1 MPALPLP
8 LAMAVFVA
16 VLCLLPACAAAPY
29 SASLLDRN
37 LNMNVQAAD
46 AAQYSAVWSGHSY
59 TPSPA
64 NWRALPIYVVFIDRF
79 SDGDPSNNNLANSS
93 SDRSP
98 SDVFEV
104 NYRHGGDFRGL
115 ASKLDYL
122 YALGIRTI
130 LMAGTP
136 FLSDAWH
143 GYNPLDFSLLEEHL
157 GLLADFRE
165 MINAIHSRGMYFMVD
180 VTLTTLANNLVFEG
194 YPAASAPFNING
206 YRATYRTSFQYNDFY
221 INNTWNPDCEFP
233 IVWGKNGYR
242 EIIAPPD
249 EPGCY
254 DSDFNQ
260 FGDVNSTTN
269 VLQSQRYFGRFGSVQ
284 DHIKDWIPRNQQRIS
299 ALTCLL
305 INGLATAIADIDGLR
320 VDKGSQFSPAFYTVW
335 GPKVHVSTDNFSWI
349 VSEMTTIEIPK
360 SAVFFG
366 RGKQPNQMALNR
378 TMWYE
383 EQAQNNTSMAPL
395 NSANKPQPYIYSTG
409 MEMVDSSSFHYP
421 VYYAIIAALL
431 TDPFNA
437 DVLGAYYQ
445 SVYSDDLVNANTGN
459 LDVRHIFGVSNP
471 DLVRWPMIDNGIGPG
486 RIGEFLTMILL
497 TGVPSVYYGEEQQL
511 SIVDGSGDPGY
522 IFGRQAM
529 SASVAWQLHGCLLD
543 KNYYNLTLPTGT
555 FLSDAAMDGCN
566 NENVSADHFDP
577 SHPAFVYL
585 SHLMWLRSVYPVLVD
600 GLNMTMIQR
609 LNLTASDAEEPIG
622 VLVGLEKK
630 YDPLQV
636 ATGSNDS
643 SAVFWMMYSTAN
655 VSASVNSGNCSILS
669 PFSAGTTVKNIIPPY
684 DTITISGSADGFGC
698 ISSMDMPAWFFG
710 AYVEQASFVQ
720 PPPAVVEFSP
730 GHDSRILYNPSSGTT
745 QSVPLS
751 LLFSS
756 TAISCTAV
764 TSALY
769 ISSST
774 GSSGTVDTSSAQCG
788 AVQEY
793 QVDDYVG
800 SATGVWQW
808 TGSVLLS
815 EGVHVIS
822 INNTGIGLKAPIS
835 FMLRVGKAN
844 NPIVFGGS
852 SLYDPSLIQYIDGV
866 LSLVHAATGADQF
879 QVSYD
884 LGRNFGN
891 WSDYEPVTPL
901 NVTEFE
907 NGRVAVVVKYWS
919 SMTGSS
925 AHLVY
930 SEYGIGAGMRPTFGS
945 SIQLRGQFNEFGDD
959 VYVLSNMQY
968 SGGVWT
974 FPVIPNDTSVELFFS
989 VDGSAEY
996 GDFDNNGIL
1005 DKQVSTSL
1013 SQYTITIPTPE
1024 SGYVG
1029 WLIVLN
1035 DTSRSYK
1042 LYPQTTVVEMV
1053 FYYILFFFLPLGLGS
1068 LAFYM
1073 YKIYYKVKFV
1083 SGSNASFPEMALKSL
1098 NLATNAFDKEVV
1110 DDGRRLKILM
1120 GTLEYKIPAWNIKV
1134 QIGGLGVM
1142 ANVFADHYGKTADI
1156 IWVIPTVGDVNFPK
1170 AEEQNPIPVTIFDK
1184 VLMVQVSKYL
1194 RVDGVTYYI
1203 CDCELFRMNTKADP
1217 YPTRMDDADSIA
1229 FYSAW
1234 NQCIAAIYARTS
1246 PDLLHIQDYHGAIA
1260 PLYLLPFTIPCA
1272 MSLHNAEFQGMWPCR
1287 NAEERE
1293 SLASALN
1300 LSLEVLNKYL
1310 IMGTTANFVHAAAM
1324 YMKRHQKGYGVIG
1337 VSDSYA
1343 SRVYKRYPALWV
1355 LQKGV
1360 GGINNPNPLDVGE
1373 FETNY
1378 SGLDPAVRAENKRLT
1393 QVWAGL
1399 DVDPNA
1405 QILVFIGRW
1414 SFQKGIDMIADLTP
1428 RIMKDYPDVQ
1438 MICVG
1443 PPIDLYGKFAA
1454 IKLEKMMDLF
1464 PGRVCSKPQFTEI
1477 PPAVHMG
1484 CDFVLIPS
1492 RDEPFGLVAV
1502 EFGRKGVLGIGSL
1515 VGGLGSMPGWWYSV
1529 ESAETKHLHKQFLSS
1544 IRQALRSSQEERAR
1558 MREAA
1563 IEQRFGVEEWV
1574 RKTRLQHLEAL
1585 AVAGKSQLPPAAVL
1599 SSAASG
1605 FLTSQGS
1612 VPSIDSLTSHSQP
1625 GSPAQSRS
1633 GSVISFA
1640 RMQLGKASVPP
1651 LVLTPSQS
1659 ASNMLEM
1666 GSSSVSS
1673 SHSATDAATPVS
1685 IRTRHRDS
1693 VASFGSFL
1701 KGGERSG
1708 EASVH
1713 GGGKSSLRL
1722 SVSAQSLH
1730 TNLIL
1735 DDASEFLEQTL
1746 RDEDY
1751 YDSTVLEKANMVPL
1765 LTFDDVDGDLE
1776 NKFKMLLDT
1785 KQMNPKTSV
1794 NELCIDNFLV
1804 KGKRKFYKVA
1814 WKDEYGRVENLV
1826 VKFVQYRIADWP
1838 VYTILLGI
1846 GQLIAASSYQI
1857 VLLTGNKTYSDLDF
1871 YVVGAVFLVGTLFWS
1886 AALRL
1891 TKSIY
1896 GLSIPFFIYAIAVF
1910 LTAFAGY
1917 SSKIAKFSIWVY
1929 TFASSSGPLFLFL
1942 NFGEDVGSFTFVWTA
1957 RSIVIDGL
1965 RQFVSLGLWYF
1976 GSQIT
1981 GTTSTIQAISFVA
1994 SVVLALI
2001 GVVLAIGLPDF
2012 YRTDPPS
2019 IPFFMRQLLRRKL
2032 VVIYVTAIFL
2042 QNFFLSGPLGRVMTF
2057 LWSQGAVLSASL
2069 TRTHVGG
2076 ALLLAQFFGAI
2087 GAMLARAFAP
2097 DSLGPGPV
2105 FPNISLH
2112 FGIGG
2117 WFWAVLVLQFA
2128 IALSLIFVYRFEQLS
2143 KP

>member
-1 MPALPLP
+1 MLHGQRPRARSSPAIMLHL
-8 LAMAVFVA
+8 LGIAMFIILSLV
-16 VLCLLPACAAAPY
+16 PASTAAPY
-29 SASLLDRN
+29 SASLADIN
-37 LNMNVQAAD
+37 LNMNTQASD
-46 AAQYSAVWSGHSY
+46 AAGYSAVWSGHSY

-64 NWRALPIYVVFIDRF
+64 NWRALPIYAVFLDRF
-79 SDGDPSNNNLANSS
+79 NDGDPSNNNLANSS

-104 NYRHGGDFRGL
+104 NYRHGGDCRGL
-115 ASKLDYL
+115 ISKLDYL

-157 GLLADFRE
+157 GLLADFRD
-165 MINAIHSRGMYFMVD
+165 MITAIHSRGMYFMAD
-180 VTLTTLANNLVFEG
+180 VTVSTLANNLVFEG
-194 YPAASAPFNING
+194 YSAASAPFNING
-206 YRATYRTSFQYNDFY
+206 YRASYRTSFQYNDFY

-254 DSDFNQ
+254 D
-260 FGDVNSTTN
+260 
-269 VLQSQRYFGRFGSVQ
+269 R
-284 DHIKDWIPRNQQRIS
+284 
-299 ALTCLL
+299 
-305 INGLATAIADIDGLR
+305 
-320 VDKGSQFSPAFYTVW
+320 
-335 GPKVHVSTDNFSWI
+335 
-349 VSEMTTIEIPK
+349 
-360 SAVFFG
+360 
-366 RGKQPNQMALNR
+366 
-378 TMWYE
+378 
-383 EQAQNNTSMAPL
+383 
-395 NSANKPQPYIYSTG
+395 
-409 MEMVDSSSFHYP
+409 
-421 VYYAIIAALL
+421 VYYAILAALIS
-431 TDPFNA
+431 DPFNPNII
-437 DVLGAYYQ
+437 GTYYE
-445 SVYSDDLVNANTGN
+445 SLYSDDLVNANTGT

-471 DLVRWPMIDNGIGPG
+471 DVARWAMIHDGIGPG
-486 RIGEFLTMILL
+486 RVGEFLTMILL
-497 TGVPSVYYGEEQQL
+497 TGVPTIYYGEEQQL
-511 SIVDGSGDPGY
+511 SVVDGSGDRGY
-522 IFGRQAM
+522 IYGRQAM
-529 SASVAWQLHGCLLD
+529 STSVAWQLHGCLLD
-543 KNYYNLTLPTGT
+543 ENFYSVTLPAGSY
-555 FLSDAAMDGCN
+555 LSDATLNGCN
-566 NENVSADHFDP
+566 NEKVSADHFDP

-585 SHLMWLRSVYPVLVD
+585 SHLLWLRSVYPVLLD
-600 GLNMTMIQR
+600 GLNITMIQT
-609 LNLTASDAEEPIG
+609 LNLTTSDAAKPVG
-622 VLVGLEKK
+622 VLAGFEKK
-630 YDPLQV
+630 YDQLQS
-636 ATGSNDS
+636 TTNSNDS
-643 SAVFWMMYSTAN
+643 SAIFWMMYSTAN
-655 VSASVNSGNCSILS
+655 VSVSVDSANCSILS
-669 PFSAGTTVKNIIPPY
+669 PFAAGTTVKNIIPPF
-684 DTITISGSADGFGC
+684 DTITISGSADGYGC
-698 ISSMDMPAWFFG
+698 ISSLNLPAWYFG
-710 AYVEQASFVQ
+710 AYVEKASFVQ

-730 GHDSRILYNPSSGTT
+730 GHDSRILYNPTSGTS
-745 QSVPLS
+745 QSVPVS

-756 TAISCTAV
+756 TGISCSAV

-769 ISSST
+769 ITSST
-774 GSSGTVDTSSAQCG
+774 GSSGSIDTGSVQCG

-800 SATGVWQW
+800 STTGLWEW
-808 TGSVLLS
+808 TGTVLLA
-815 EGVHVIS
+815 EGIHVLS

-844 NPIVFGGS
+844 NPMVFGGAS
-852 SLYDPSLIQYIDGV
+852 FYDPSLMQIVNGAI
-866 LSLVHAATGADQF
+866 SLVHAAAGADQF

-884 LGRNFGN
+884 LGKNFGN
-891 WSDYEPVTPL
+891 WSDIEAVTPL
-901 NVTEFE
+901 DVTKFE
-907 NGRVAVVVKYWS
+907 NGRQAVAVKYWS
-919 SMTGSS
+919 SLTGSS

-930 SEYGIGAGMRPTFGS
+930 TEYGTSAGMRPLFGS
-945 SIQLRGQFNEFGDD
+945 SIQLRGQFNEYGDD
-959 VYVLSNMQY
+959 QYVLSYMQY
-968 SGGVWT
+968 SSGTWT
-974 FPVIPNDTSVELFFS
+974 FPVIPNDTSVELFFA
-989 VDGSAEY
+989 VDGFSEY
-996 GDFDNNGIL
+996 GDFDLNGIL

-1013 SQYTITIPTPE
+1013 SQYTITIPAP
-1024 SGYVG
+1024 SAGYVG

-1042 LYPQTTVVEMV
+1042 LYPQTTVVEMII
-1053 FYYILFFFLPLGLGS
+1053 YYVLFFFLPITFGT
-1068 LAFYM
+1068 LAFYL
-1073 YKIYYKVKFV
+1073 YKVYYKVKFV
-1083 SGSNASFPEMALKSL
+1083 SGSSTSFPEIALKSL
-1098 NLATNAFDKEVV
+1098 NLATNAFDKDIV
-1110 DDGRRLKILM
+1110 DDGRRLKVLM

-1142 ANVFADHYGKTADI
+1142 ANVFADHYGKSADI

-1194 RVDGVTYYI
+1194 RFDGVTYYI

-1293 SLASALN
+1293 NLASALN
-1300 LSLEVLNKYL
+1300 LSLDVLNKYL
-1310 IMGTTANFVHAAAM
+1310 IMGTTANFVHASAM

-1343 SRVYKRYPALWV
+1343 SRAYKRYPALWV

-1399 DVDPNA
+1399 DVDPEA

-1428 RIMKDYPDVQ
+1428 KIMKDYPDVQ
-1438 MICVG
+1438 LICVG

-1454 IKLEKMMDLF
+1454 FKLEKMMELY

-1544 IRQALRSSQEERAR
+1544 IRQALRSSHEERAK
-1558 MREAA
+1558 MRAAA

-1585 AVAGKSQLPPAAVL
+1585 AVAVKSQPPAGAL
-1599 SSAASG
+1599 LPSGASG
-1605 FLTSQGS
+1605 FLTTHGS
-1612 VPSIDSLTSHSQP
+1612 APSIGSLTSHS
-1625 GSPAQSRS
+1625 GSPSQSRS
-1633 GSVISFA
+1633 GSVVSLH
-1640 RMQLGKASVPP
+1640 RMQPSKSNGPAFALKA
-1651 LVLTPSQS
+1651 SQS
-1659 ASNMLEM
+1659 ASNVMES
-1666 GSSSVSS
+1666 GNGSVSS
-1673 SHSATDAATPVS
+1673 GHNTVDGANPMSIHS
-1685 IRTRHRDS
+1685 RHRDS
-1693 VASFGSFL
+1693 VTSFSSFL
-1701 KGGERSG
+1701 KGADRSVEG
-1708 EASVH
+1708 NVL
-1713 GGGKSSLRL
+1713 GGGKASLRL

-1735 DDASEFLEQTL
+1735 DDASEILEQTL
-1746 RDEDY
+1746 RGEDY
-1751 YDSTVLEKANMVPL
+1751 YDSSVLEKANMVPL
-1765 LTFDDVDGDLE
+1765 LMFDDVDGDLE
-1776 NKFKMLLDT
+1776 NKFKVLLDS
-1785 KQMNPKTSV
+1785 KEINPKSSV

-1804 KGKRKFYKVA
+1804 KGKRKFYKVV
-1814 WKDEYGRVENLV
+1814 WKDEYGRVENLL

-1871 YVVGAVFLVGTLFWS
+1871 YIVGAVFLVGTLFWS
-1886 AALRL
+1886 AMLRL
-1891 TKSIY
+1891 TKSVY
-1896 GLSIPFFIYAIAVF
+1896 GLSIPFFIYAVAVF

-1917 SSKIAKFSIWVY
+1917 SSKIAKLSIWVY

-1942 NFGEDVGSFTFVWTA
+1942 NFGEDVGSFTIVWTA

-2001 GVVLAIGLPDF
+2001 GITVAIGLPDF

-2019 IPFFMRQLLRRKL
+2019 IPFFMRQLFRRKL
-2032 VVIYVTAIFL
+2032 VVIYVVAIFL

-2057 LWSQGAVLSASL
+2057 LWSQGAILSAVETWIIAAIFVFIIWPLVLGSVGYLTRTHSWVIPIFGAGMISPRWALTMWTTSGISLGYSTIFSHAVLANIVMWLWLSLCDAVQQVGFGMMLLQSL

-2076 ALLLAQFFGAI
+2076 ALLVAQFFGAI
-2087 GAMLARAFAP
+2087 GAMLSRAFAP

-2117 WFWAVLVLQFA
+2117 WFWGVLVLQFV